1 MEAHAKDVPENRT
14 LPRVGVSGEMI
25 AILAV
30 GVMLAGLV
38 FTTGSWIRDD
48 MQILRD
54 GLHGDVQILRDDLYG
69 DIRILRD
76 DMQILRDEVRTVQ
89 LGLSELRE
97 RLTRVE
103 ERGARVES
111 GLGEVHERVI
121 RIESLLGED
130 SSGLQG

>member
-1 MEAHAKDVPENRT
+1 MEAHDEDMPENRT

-54 GLHGDVQILRDDLYG
+54 DMRGDMR
-69 DIRILRD
+69 
-76 DMQILRDEVRTVQ
+76 ILRDEVRTVHF
-89 LGLSELRE
+89 GLSELRE
-97 RLTRVE
+97 RVVRIETL
-103 ERGARVES
+103 
-111 GLGEVHERVI
+111 LHER
-121 RIESLLGED
+121 SGNG
-130 SSGLQG
+130 SSS

>member
-1 MEAHAKDVPENRT
+1 MEAHAKDVPDNRT

-48 MQILRD
+48 
-54 GLHGDVQILRDDLYG
+54 
-69 DIRILRD
+69 LRD
-76 DMQILRDEVRTVQ
+76 DMQILRDDLRGDMRVLRDEVRSVQ
-89 LGLSELRE
+89 SGLSELRE
-97 RLTRVE
+97 RVVRVEERLVGVE

-111 GLGEVHERVI
+111 GLGEVDERVI
-121 RIESLLGED
+121 RIESLLQED
-130 SSGLQG
+130 STGLQG

>member
-30 GVMLAGLV
+30 GVMLGGMV

-48 MQILRD
+48 MQILRND
-54 GLHGDVQILRDDLYG
+54 MRG
-69 DIRILRD
+69 

-89 LGLSELRE
+89 SGLSELRE
-97 RLTRVE
+97 RV
-103 ERGARVES
+103 V
-111 GLGEVHERVI
+111 
-121 RIESLLGED
+121 RIETLLHGMSGSG
-130 SSGLQG
+130 SSR